1 MKRVKLIYNPNSGE
15 KKILNMLDDIIMI
28 YQENGYE
35 LIPHRLSNKGS
46 IENAFI
52 GLDDT
57 YNHLLI
63 AGGDGTVD
71 LILNSMKINNIEI
84 LKYKV
89 PYKISDVIADAFIAM
104 RVNNQNY
111 IYFVEV
117 ENTKKFDLNKYEKL
131 YYSRFWKE
139 MFPVFPSIIVITDKK
154 INMNEKLNIIDIK
167 LDLSNLK
174 EKIK

>member
-63 AGGDGTVD
+63 AGGD
-71 LILNSMKINNIEI
+71 
-84 LKYKV
+84 
-89 PYKISDVIADAFIAM
+89 
-104 RVNNQNY
+104 
-111 IYFVEV
+111 
-117 ENTKKFDLNKYEKL
+117 
-131 YYSRFWKE
+131 
-139 MFPVFPSIIVITDKK
+139 
-154 INMNEKLNIIDIK
+154 
-167 LDLSNLK
+167 
-174 EKIK
+174 